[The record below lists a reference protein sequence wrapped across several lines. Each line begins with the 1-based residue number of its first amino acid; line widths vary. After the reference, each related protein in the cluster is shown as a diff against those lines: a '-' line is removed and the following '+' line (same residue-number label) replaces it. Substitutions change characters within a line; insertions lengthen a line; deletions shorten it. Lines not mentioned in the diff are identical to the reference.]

1 MESERR
7 GDPEG
12 CSGEGNGVREGGSGL
27 CSPATCSSF
36 SGYRPCGHT
45 RNLGSGWMNA
55 LLSGLRD
62 RTRRGHRHPVPSG
75 LLSAHHRS
83 AGQTGSWAWQ
93 PRGPAGAGSRSSSSG
108 LSGPLPASS
117 VSLLPFLGPKRMGSC
132 RDLRLSRCSWRAARL
147 GLSGPPCSGPARRR
161 AGVTRVLCAPL
172 THIIPSPQA
181 ARASTTRHPCG
192 WSRCA
197 PRTRAGTSARCSC
210 WTSSTTP
217 STTAA
222 GCTSPSTVR
231 ACVRV
236 RGPVRGACH
245 ESVCVRASER
255 ADVRGACL
263 RDCTQ
268 ACERA
273 CVRESLHMWCVRVRL
288 LTALPGW
295 GPQAPSLVLEPLGA
309 MGTEAWQLPAPGR
322 LPRAGSSEPSA
333 GRWKPAPETRRVEDL
348 RGGLGSS
355 RRKALSGHLP
365 VTASSFRPFTLV
377 TVGRQ
382 SLRWMIR
389 SSRAHPGPGGDPAGP
404 GQEGTF

>member
-1 MESERR
+1 MESEQR

-27 CSPATCSSF
+27 CSPASHSSF
-36 SGYRPCGHT
+36 LGYRPCGHA

-62 RTRRGHRHPVPSG
+62 RTRRGRWHPVPSG
-75 LLSAHHRS
+75 LFSAHHRS
-83 AGQTGSWAWQ
+83 AGQTGCWAWQ
-93 PRGPAGAGSRSSSSG
+93 PRGPAGAGSLSSSSG
-108 LSGPLPASS
+108 LSGPLPTSS
-117 VSLLPFLGPKRMGSC
+117 VSLLPFLGSKRMGSC
-132 RDLRLSRCSWRAARL
+132 RELRLSRCSWRAARL

-172 THIIPSPQA
+172 THFVPSPQA
-181 ARASTTRHPCG
+181 ARASMTRHPCG

-231 ACVRV
+231 AW
-236 RGPVRGACH
+236 ACACACLCAGMR
-245 ESVCVRASER
+245 VCVRASER

-263 RDCTQ
+263 RLCTQ

-273 CVRESLHMWCVRVRL
+273 CVRVRL
-288 LTALPGW
+288 LPALPGW

-309 MGTEAWQLPAPGR
+309 MGTEAWQLPVPGR

-333 GRWKPAPETRRVEDL
+333 GRWKPAPETGRVKDL

-365 VTASSFRPFTLV
+365 VTASSFRPFASV

-382 SLRWMIR
+382 SPRWVIR
-389 SSRAHPGPGGDPAGP
+389 SSRVHPGPGGDPAGP
-404 GQEGTF
+404 GPEGTF

>member
-27 CSPATCSSF
+27 CSPASHSSF
-36 SGYRPCGHT
+36 LGYRPCGHA

-62 RTRRGHRHPVPSG
+62 RTRRGRWHPVPSG
-75 LLSAHHRS
+75 LFSAHHRS
-83 AGQTGSWAWQ
+83 AGQTGCWAWQ
-93 PRGPAGAGSRSSSSG
+93 PRGPAGAGSLSSSSG
-108 LSGPLPASS
+108 LSGPLPTSS
-117 VSLLPFLGPKRMGSC
+117 VSLLPFLGSKRMGSC
-132 RDLRLSRCSWRAARL
+132 RELRLSRCSWRAARL

-172 THIIPSPQA
+172 THFVPSPQA
-181 ARASTTRHPCG
+181 ARASMTRHPCG

-231 ACVRV
+231 AW
-236 RGPVRGACH
+236 ACACACLCAGMR
-245 ESVCVRASER
+245 VCVRASER

-263 RDCTQ
+263 RDC
-268 ACERA
+268 ARRRVSVRA
-273 CVRESLHMWCVRVRL
+273 CACASFRRSRAGGLRPPRSSWS
-288 LTALPGW
+288 PW
-295 GPQAPSLVLEPLGA
+295 GPWAQRP
-309 MGTEAWQLPAPGR
+309 
-322 LPRAGSSEPSA
+322 
-333 GRWKPAPETRRVEDL
+333 
-348 RGGLGSS
+348 GSS
-355 RRKALSGHLP
+355 RYQGVCRG
-365 VTASSFRPFTLV
+365 R
-377 TVGRQ
+377 GRQ
-382 SLRWMIR
+382 SPAQGGGNQHPKLVGLRICGADLGAAAGRLSPGTSPLQPPPLDR
-389 SSRAHPGPGGDPAGP
+389 SP
-404 GQEGTF
+404 Q